1 MKNIKDILGLLLVSL
16 LLIFGAFTLTH
27 NHSDYFKR
35 IEQAYRDH
43 DSYNLDPKLGPGSLA
58 NLLQSH
64 NYVSDTTDA
73 RYIAT
78 HITKQCQDGGFANL
92 GALNRNVNK
101 LSATDILAH
110 GGSELHERLVDARCR
125 LGVPDTSATTPPIA
139 PGQPVIKVIVTHR
152 DTLGG
157 MKGLVNKIMR
167 RANFPVAGV
176 PVRLTEHIQVKRN
189 EFDASPQPFSSR
201 DTVLAWAVTNASG
214 EALFPVEKGHYYSVT
229 PVQDGYEFGREQ
241 GTVRGAISDNQTT
254 YNFSQREQKLTPFST
269 PTYYRIKEDRALTVR
284 TPTQWKDSLIVS
296 IIMFLMAW
304 WIGFFIIATI
314 DRWLNRVSDHLLLI
328 ALMAM
333 TAIGLLAMYSI
344 ADPLVDRLLGAD
356 TAWGTVFGVAAL
368 CVLSSINYVKY
379 YNSQSAVQP
388 KGAKFDVFSQV
399 LRWIVL
405 PFGKKVETLKH
416 NPTKNKMKGLLMSVG
431 YFAGLLLSVLLLPIE
446 WTWKLIQW
454 IGNKLHIPSMSL
466 PNGIG
471 YLLLAMVLVILL
483 GIFGTGPEGSGA
495 RVNLGPLQPSE
506 ISKYLVV
513 TFIAAFFAQNA
524 KTIHDFAD
532 AQKTGWRNARLQ
544 VRKVWK
550 VVLAIAILL
559 MMYLGLISDMG
570 PALVLIVTFI
580 LLYSVARRD
589 FPQLVIGVVTFIVT
603 MFLGSCISSSP
614 VVLTLFAVLWMA
626 AWIGICW
633 ITKKRVYE
641 SAIMMALLITL
652 FMQGGNL
659 LTALGFSEGERLA
672 NRNAVALSGVWNND
686 VPGGDQVAQ
695 GLWSLATGGMG
706 GQGLGKG
713 NPSMVPAFNTDMA
726 FTSIGE
732 VMGWIALALILV
744 CLIIIIHRSLL
755 LARRS
760 GHPFQFFLASG
771 IAIVTG
777 VQFFV
782 IVLGSVGIIPLT
794 GVAVPLLSYGK
805 SSLIMNLA
813 AFGIIISCSRHQA
826 TKHQREEI
834 KDYDN
839 VVAASCWS
847 FIGLSVLLLGV
858 LFWYQDL
865 NRDDILIRPAYVST
879 MQGERIAEYNPRIRL
894 LMNHLDAGNIYDRNG
909 LLLATSSNELLL
921 QNITELS
928 QHGLNATEL
937 LALSHK
943 RLYRYYPFA
952 EHTFFMLGDINTR
965 TLWNNNDS
973 DPYGYMAEQ
982 RHLSE
987 LRGFDNLTRDDE
999 GKAMVD
1005 VVEAHSYRYN
1015 RFLPPE
1021 QQQFKFT
1028 RKDYSC
1034 LLPMLK
1040 KGANSDLVKEWN
1052 ENRNKRD
1059 LTLTLDANLQ
1069 RLLQEQMAQYLQN
1082 DPSFSWNRKLRAS
1095 VVVLDARNGDLL
1107 TSSCYPLPDQERIAE
1122 NGGKFYKDYAPD
1134 FVAFTDRDLGMTF
1147 QTQPGSTA
1155 KVMSALAGYMK
1166 LGSTA
1171 SQKNYYVF
1179 EDEAVD
1185 YNHETKRPIDP
1196 TGNVNMQR
1204 AIVLSSN
1211 NFFVHLV
1218 NDQDL
1223 YHELDS
1229 IYRMAG
1235 IRIHINDGRNVSKT
1249 PYFFTLDPTFSF
1261 DGEIDVMRT
1270 QGTGKYTTY
1279 MTQGRQRKH
1288 ERFNWWQTG
1297 NAWGQHNI
1305 YATPLNMARIAA
1317 IVACNGQ
1324 FTPTRYILSYGT
1336 GKDQK
1341 VVERPSPIPM
1351 VGNTTDLRH
1360 YMQFESDKH
1369 RSSHPLPGST
1379 GNDARMGGKTG
1390 TPERAGERGRRINDA
1405 WYICFIQSDRQQSP
1419 LAIAVRI
1426 ERSHVGSGK
1435 AVDFVARA
1443 VIPALNAAG
1452 YQVQ

>member
-78 HITKQCQDGGFANL
+78 HIIKQCQDGGFANL

-110 GGSELHERLVDARCR
+110 GGVELHERLVDARSR

-214 EALFPVEKGHYYSVT
+214 EALFPVEKGHYYSVI

-296 IIMFLMAW
+296 VIMFLLAW
-304 WIGFFIIATI
+304 WIGYFVIVGI
-314 DRWLNRVSDHLLLI
+314 DRRLGRTSDHLLLI
-328 ALMAM
+328 ALMTM

-368 CVLSSINYVKY
+368 CLLSSINYVKF
-379 YNSQSAVQP
+379 YNSRSRAQMGVAQ
-388 KGAKFDVFSQV
+388 FDFFSQA
-399 LRWIVL
+399 LSWLFRPL
-405 PFGKKVETLKH
+405 GKLFH
-416 NPTKNKMKGLLMSVG
+416 IRSFN
-431 YFAGLLLSVLLLPIE
+431 LPIG
-446 WTWKLIQW
+446 L
-454 IGNKLHIPSMSL
+454 
-466 PNGIG
+466 G
-471 YLLLAMVLVILL
+471 YLLLAVVLVLL
-483 GIFGTGPEGSGA
+483 LFFFGTGPEGSGA
-495 RVNLGPLQPSE
+495 RVNLGPFQPSE

-513 TFIAAFFAQNA
+513 IFIAAYFAE
-524 KTIHDFAD
+524 K
-532 AQKTGWRNARLQ
+532 ARLIRAFASTDYKSLREAKSQ
-544 VRKVWK
+544 IRIVWK
-550 VVLAIAILL
+550 VVVAIAILL
-559 MMYLGLISDMG
+559 LMYLGLISDMG

-589 FPQLVIGVVTFIVT
+589 FPQLVLGMATFIAT
-603 MFLGSCISSSP
+603 LALGGLISSSP
-614 VVLTLFAVLWMA
+614 LVLALFAVLWMA
-626 AWIGICW
+626 AWICIW
-633 ITKKRVYE
+633 WLLKKRVYE

-652 FMQGGNL
+652 FMLGGNL
-659 LTALGFSEGERLA
+659 LTAMGFSEGERLA
-672 NRNAVALSGVWNND
+672 NRNAVAWSGVWNND

-695 GLWSLATGGMG
+695 GLWSLATGGLG

-732 VMGWIALALILV
+732 VMGWIALALILA
-744 CLIIIIHRSLL
+744 CLVILLHRSLL
-755 LARRS
+755 LAFRS
-760 GHPFQFFLASG
+760 GHRFLFFLASG

-782 IVLGSVGIIPLT
+782 IVLGSIGIIPLT

-813 AFGIIISCSRHQA
+813 AFGIIISCSRYRPTIRQCKEIEAYENVQA
-826 TKHQREEI
+826 TSI
-834 KDYDN
+834 
-839 VVAASCWS
+839 WS
-847 FIGLSVLLLGV
+847 FIGLSVLLLGI
-858 LFWYQDL
+858 LAWYQDI

-909 LLLATSSNELLL
+909 LLLATSNNELLQ
-921 QNITELS
+921 QNISELS
-928 QHGLNATEL
+928 QNGGLNPTEL
-937 LALSHK
+937 RALSHK

-987 LRGFDNLTRDDE
+987 LRGFDNMMRDDE
-999 GKAMVD
+999 GKAVVD

-1021 QQQFKFT
+1021 HQQFKFT

-1034 LLPMLK
+1034 LLSMLK

-1082 DPSFSWNRKLRAS
+1082 DPSFSRNRKLRAS

-1107 TSSCYPLPDQERIAE
+1107 TTSCYPLPDQKLITE
-1122 NGGKFYKDYAPD
+1122 NGGKYYKDYAPD

-1185 YNHETKRPIDP
+1185 YDHKTKRPIDP

-1204 AIVLSSN
+1204 AIVKSSN

-1229 IYRMAG
+1229 IYRIAG

-1261 DGEIDVMRT
+1261 DSEIDVMRT

-1369 RSSHPLPGST
+1369 RSSHPLPGSS
-1379 GNDARMGGKTG
+1379 GNEARMGGKTG
-1390 TPERAGERGRRINDA
+1390 TPERVGEKGKHINDA
-1405 WYICFIQSDRQQSP
+1405 WYICFIHSERQQSP

-1426 ERSHVGSGK
+1426 ERSHEKSNK
-1435 AVDFVARA
+1435 AVEFVARV